1 MSRPPAPGDAGALLR
16 YRVMAY
22 VVGTLL
28 VLLVCVAVPLKYA
41 ADEPTMTTVLGIA
54 HGYLYMALLLSL
66 ADLWRRRR
74 FPLVAVLL
82 VALAGTVPF
91 LSFVAERQV
100 TASCRSAR
108 RRSRTA
114 VRPGR
119 TAAPAHPRSLAS
131 RR

>member
-1 MSRPPAPGDAGALLR
+1 VRGPRDDGALLR

-41 ADEPTMTTVLGIA
+41 ADSPTLTTVLGIA
-54 HGYLYMALLLSL
+54 HGYLYAALLLAI

-74 FPLVAVLL
+74 FPLKAVVL

-91 LSFVAERQV
+91 VSFYAERQI
-100 TASCRSAR
+100 TAR
-108 RRSRTA
+108 
-114 VRPGR
+114 VRDGR
-119 TAAPAHPRSLAS
+119 Y
-131 RR
+131 

>member
-1 MSRPPAPGDAGALLR
+1 MTTTAPSTDGALLR

-41 ADEPTMTTVLGIA
+41 ADAPTLTTVLGIA
-54 HGYLYMALLLSL
+54 HGYLYAALLLAI

-74 FPLVAVLL
+74 FPLAVVVW

-91 LSFVAERQV
+91 VSFYAERKV
-100 TASCRSAR
+100 TAGIRS
-108 RRSRTA
+108 
-114 VRPGR
+114 GQY
-119 TAAPAHPRSLAS
+119 
-131 RR
+131 

>member
-1 MSRPPAPGDAGALLR
+1 MTSTTEAPATTDGALLR

-28 VLLVCVAVPLKYA
+28 VLLVCVAVPLKYWG
-41 ADEPTMTTVLGIA
+41 DSPTLTTVLGIA
-54 HGYLYMALLLSL
+54 HGYLYMTLLLTI

-82 VALAGTVPF
+82 VALAGTIPF

-100 TASCRSAR
+100 TTR
-108 RRSRTA
+108 
-114 VRPGR
+114 VRDGR
-119 TAAPAHPRSLAS
+119 F
-131 RR
+131 